1 VCKGTA
7 ADGRPAVKRS
17 DNPKKATGTEEEI
30 ARYLR
35 VFGGEGRTARD
46 VVV

>member
-1 VCKGTA
+1 M
-7 ADGRPAVKRS
+7 
-17 DNPKKATGTEEEI
+17 KATGTEEEI

-35 VFGGEGRTARD
+35 VFGGEGRTEQE